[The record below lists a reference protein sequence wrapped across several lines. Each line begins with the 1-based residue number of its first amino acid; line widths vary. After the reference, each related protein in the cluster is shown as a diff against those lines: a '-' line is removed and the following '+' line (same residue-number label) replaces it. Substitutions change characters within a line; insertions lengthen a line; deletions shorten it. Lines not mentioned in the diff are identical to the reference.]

1 MKNLYPLLICV
12 CILSVSHFNAFAQN
26 VNFPDPNLAAAVRSR
41 LGLAADADITQAALQ
56 ELTNLQVLSAE
67 ITDLTG
73 LEYATGLTHLSLGR
87 NQISNITPLSNLI
100 GLTALILDRNQIS
113 DITPLSN
120 LTNLTGLGLRANP
133 IGDFRPL
140 SNLTNL
146 TKLNLIETT
155 FSDSDITIF
164 SSLTSL
170 RGLHLSL
177 NEISDLTS
185 LATVLSGMNDLVGLH
200 LDSNQI
206 SDLSPLGTLTHLT
219 ELETLNLNDNQIN
232 DISALGHFTS
242 LKTLH
247 LDNNQITDITPLR
260 NLINLQWRLHIRN
273 NQISD
278 ISPLRTLTKL
288 VRLYME
294 RNQVSDLSPL
304 ENLTE
309 LTTLEICYNPYTD
322 ISNPYTD
329 ISPLAALQNL
339 TRLEIDEE
347 FVKANTALVE
357 ATTNA
362 TLHLCPPL
370 PVRLQTLL
378 PEPETSSPEPE
389 PAVKQRSS
397 IARCGLGWAPHS
409 QYQHHGEL
417 PKVMI
422 YALEFEYD
430 PEGHGRYICKT
441 IEIRTGD
448 DSIENLAGWNL
459 YLGTLYNPSRIPL
472 KIPEEHSQITDRILR
487 ITPEMLGLE
496 TFPCN
501 TVNGI
506 SHPLPGVQY
515 VLKTDENVLID
526 TAFSCFV
533 WGQNA
538 YITVNGKNV
547 ESPRRISSQALREMD
562 TPRIERYITNPTG
575 IFITDI
581 PFEDFAWDRAVLS
594 DWLLGLSEDTVAA
607 NPNAPFLPDKKLT
620 TTWGAIKKQPIL
632 RQRNFKHKPAR

>member
-1 MKNLYPLLICV
+1 MRNLY
-12 CILSVSHFNAFAQN
+12 ILTVFTVILGSWNLCASAQN
-26 VNFPDPNLAAAVRSR
+26 VVFLDANLAAAVRIS
-41 LGLAADADITQAALQ
+41 LGLAEDADIPLTSLQALTQLHADDSEITNLSGLERATSLTSLSIRDNPISDFAPLGS
-56 ELTNLQVLSAE
+56 LTNLTLLNLINTTFSISDLTILSPLTNLKRLLLSRNEIRDLTGLPAFPNLANLE
-67 ITDLTG
+67 LNRNQITDLTPLG
-73 LEYATGLTHLSLGR
+73 NLTAPTKLTFLSL
-87 NQISNITPLSNLI
+87 S
-100 GLTALILDRNQIS
+100 DNQIS
-113 DITPLSN
+113 DITPLARFTGLTQLFLSVNNIRNLTPLAGLMNLEGLRISSNQVSN
-120 LTNLTGLGLRANP
+120 L
-133 IGDFRPL
+133 RPL
-140 SNLTNL
+140 
-146 TKLNLIETT
+146 ET
-155 FSDSDITIF
+155 
-164 SSLTSL
+164 
-170 RGLHLSL
+170 
-177 NEISDLTS
+177 
-185 LATVLSGMNDLVGLH
+185 
-200 LDSNQI
+200 
-206 SDLSPLGTLTHLT
+206 LT
-219 ELETLNLNDNQIN
+219 ELT
-232 DISALGHFTS
+232 ALSFF
-242 LKTLH
+242 
-247 LDNNQITDITPLR
+247 
-260 NLINLQWRLHIRN
+260 
-273 NQISD
+273 
-278 ISPLRTLTKL
+278 
-288 VRLYME
+288 
-294 RNQVSDLSPL
+294 RNQVSDLRPL
-304 ENLTE
+304 ETLTE
-309 LTTLEICYNPYTD
+309 LTALSFFRNQVSDLRPLETLTELTVLHFARNQVSDLRPLETLTELRTLVICYN
-322 ISNPYTD
+322 NPYTD
-329 ISPLAALQNL
+329 ISPLQNL
-339 TRLEIDEE
+339 VNLSTLFIDEV
-347 FVKANTALVE
+347 FVEANRALVG
-357 ATTNA
+357 ATTDA
-362 TLHLCPPL
+362 TLRLCPPL
-370 PVRLQTLL
+370 PDPP

-389 PAVKQRSS
+389 PEPEPAVKQRKR
-397 IARCGLGWAPHS
+397 IARCGLGWSPHS
-409 QYQHHGEL
+409 QYQHRGEL

-430 PEGHGRYICKT
+430 PEGHGRYICNT